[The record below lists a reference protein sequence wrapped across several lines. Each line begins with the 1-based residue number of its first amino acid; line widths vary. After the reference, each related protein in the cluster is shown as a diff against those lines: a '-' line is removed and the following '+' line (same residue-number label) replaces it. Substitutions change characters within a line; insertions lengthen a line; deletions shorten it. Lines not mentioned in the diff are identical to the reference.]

1 MPRPSKP
8 LALVEG
14 HRTKAEIKARAEAE
28 SSLATGE
35 AWKEWPEVK
44 SNPVAHNLFKRL
56 TKLFQKIEKN
66 DALSEPII
74 NRYCLLQAECA
85 VFEED
90 AKRLRGRLDELED
103 RKDELEF
110 AEYMNLAVAI
120 QKQIISN
127 DSNLQKR
134 RKMLL
139 DIERETCMTLKAQL
153 ASIPKKPQEQPVAN
167 KFSKFKVVQ

>member
-14 HRTKAEIKARAEAE
+14 HRTKAEKDVRAKAE
-28 SSLATGE
+28 SSLTTGE

-44 SNPVAHNLFKRL
+44 SNPVAHKLFRKL
-56 TKLFQKIEKN
+56 TKLFEKIEKN
-66 DALSEPII
+66 DALSEPVI

-85 VFEED
+85 AFEKD
-90 AKRLRGRLDELED
+90 AERLRRRSDELED
-103 RKDELEF
+103 HMSEMEF
-110 AEYMNLAVAI
+110 GEYIKLAVAI
-120 QKQIISN
+120 QKQIIAN

-153 ASIPKKPQEQPVAN
+153 AAIPKKPAEQPVSN
-167 KFSKFKVVQ
+167 KFQKFKVM